1 MIRDD
6 DEHEG
11 WTRPA
16 LLIGAGGAALAMLLG
31 MLAPLGGGAVWY
43 APQMLEERVATALS
57 AAGHPGL
64 DITMDGQRAVLR
76 GIVEDQSDI
85 ASAQRAALTAAGP
98 GGAWAGGVTSVD
110 TSGVNVGDFAR
121 PYAFSARRDG
131 PRLVLSGAVPSTA
144 SKTRIL
150 EAAQGAFPAAER
162 VDQLNIAGGAPSA
175 HFTDVA
181 MQAVRAL
188 AHLGSG
194 EVRIVDSQ
202 VVVIGDGSQ
211 RAIDAVRR
219 SLADE
224 PAPFNTRYAVTIDG
238 LDVEHP
244 ELQGLNLVSGDAET
258 CERAFDR
265 LMERN
270 VINFA
275 SNSATIDPSSRSV
288 LDSLA
293 TVALRCDRYAIE
305 VAGHT
310 DNQGEREPNM
320 QLSQRRADAVANYL
334 ATQGVDRARL
344 LARGYGP
351 DRPRAGNE
359 TPAGQAQNRRIEF
372 YVSDA

>member
-6 DEHEG
+6 DEHES

-16 LLIGAGGAALAMLLG
+16 LMIGAGGAVLAALLG
-31 MLAPLGGGAVWY
+31 MLAPQGGAVWY
-43 APQMLEERVATALS
+43 APHVLEGRVATALS

-76 GIVEDQSDI
+76 GIVEDQNDI
-85 ASAQRAALTAAGP
+85 ASAQRAALGAAGP

-110 TSGVNVGDFAR
+110 TSGVSVGDFAR
-121 PYAFSARRDG
+121 PFAFSARRDG
-131 PRLVLSGAVPSTA
+131 PRLVLSGAAPSNA
-144 SKTRIL
+144 SKARIL
-150 EAAQGAFPAAER
+150 AAAQGAFPAAER
-162 VDQLNIAGGAPSA
+162 VDQMRVAGGAPSA
-175 HFTDVA
+175 QFTEVA
-181 MQAVRAL
+181 ARAVRAL
-188 AHLGSG
+188 AHLSSG

-202 VVVIGDGSQ
+202 IVVIGDGSQ
-211 RAIDAVRR
+211 RAVDAVRR
-219 SLADE
+219 ALADE
-224 PAPFNTRYAVTIDG
+224 PAPFNTRFAVTIDG

-244 ELQGLNLVSGDAET
+244 ELQGLNLVTGSAET

-293 TVALRCDRYAIE
+293 TVALRCDRYSIE

-372 YVSDA
+372 YVSGV

>member
-6 DEHEG
+6 DELEG

-16 LLIGAGGAALAMLLG
+16 LLIGAGGAVLAALLG
-31 MLAPLGGGAVWY
+31 MLAPQGGAAWY
-43 APQMLEERVATALS
+43 APRVLEERVATALS

-64 DITMDGQRAVLR
+64 DIAMDGQRAVLR
-76 GIVEDQSDI
+76 GIVEDQDDI
-85 ASAQRAALTAAGP
+85 ASAERAALTAAGP

-110 TSGVNVGDFAR
+110 TSGVSVGSFAR
-121 PYAFSARRDG
+121 PFAFSARREG
-131 PRLVLSGAVPSTA
+131 PRLVLSGVAPSNA
-144 SKTRIL
+144 SKAQIL
-150 EAAQGAFPAAER
+150 RAAQGAFPTAER
-162 VDQLNIAGGAPSA
+162 VDQLRIAGGAPSA
-175 HFTDVA
+175 RFTQVA
-181 MQAVRAL
+181 VDAVRAL
-188 AHLGSG
+188 AHLGAG
-194 EVRIVDSQ
+194 EVRVIDSQ

-211 RAIDAVRR
+211 QAVDAVRR
-219 SLADE
+219 ALADE
-224 PAPFNTRYAVTIDG
+224 PAPFNTRFALTIDG

-244 ELQGLNLVSGDAET
+244 ELQGLNLVTGSAET

-275 SNSATIDPSSRSV
+275 SNSATIDPSSRTV
-288 LDSLA
+288 LDGLA
-293 TVALRCDRYAIE
+293 SVALRCDRYAIE

-351 DRPRAGNE
+351 DRPRADNA
-359 TPAGQAQNRRIEF
+359 TTAGQAQNRRIEF
-372 YVSDA
+372 YVSGA